1 MKISQKLEVRSQKSE
16 VRSQKSEV
24 RSQKLEVRSQKWAVK
39 SEKKPETKLP
49 NLKAKLFLC
58 FLTLLFMYSGV
69 LSAQFTIPEK
79 PSFQTSVYDY
89 ANVLSAEEKT
99 QLEEKLIR
107 YSDSTSTQIVVI
119 TIESLKG
126 EDIGILTPRWGQEWG
141 IGGSKEND
149 NGVILLLAKAE
160 RKIWISPGYGL
171 EDKLTAGIGGE
182 ITRNIIIPEFK
193 AGSYYRGLDK
203 GADALFD
210 VFKGKYKGERKS
222 KGKNFPILPIIIIV
236 VIVLVL
242 ASKNKKGGGNSGNSG
257 GGPSLMD
264 VILLSSLG
272 RGGGFGGGSGGFGG
286 GSSGGGGFG
295 GGFGGGGFSGGGSGG
310 SW

>member
-1 MKISQKLEVRSQKSE
+1 MKIRQRLEVRSQRWAEKS
-16 VRSQKSEV
+16 KT
-24 RSQKLEVRSQKWAVK
+24 
-39 SEKKPETKLP
+39 KPENKLS
-49 NLKAKLFLC
+49 NLKMQIFFC
-58 FLTLLFMYSGV
+58 FLTVLFMNCGV

-119 TIESLKG
+119 TIESLQG
-126 EDIGILTPRWGQEWG
+126 EDIGILTPKWGQTWG
-141 IGGSKEND
+141 IGGSEEND
-149 NGVILLLAKAE
+149 NGVIILLAKAE

-193 AGSYYRGLDK
+193 AGSYYKGLDK

-222 KGKNFPILPIIIIV
+222 KGKNFPVLPIIIIV

-242 ASKNKKGGGNSGNSG
+242 ASRNKNGGGGNSGGLGST
-257 GGPSLMD
+257 LFD
-264 VILLSSLG
+264 VIVLSNLG
-272 RGGGFGGGSGGFGG
+272 RGGGFGG

>member
-1 MKISQKLEVRSQKSE
+1 MDLHKNNI
-16 VRSQKSEV
+16 
-24 RSQKLEVRSQKWAVK
+24 
-39 SEKKPETKLP
+39 
-49 NLKAKLFLC
+49 FLSLQLLVC
-58 FLTLLFMYSGV
+58 FLVTQISF
-69 LSAQFTIPEK
+69 AQFDIPEK

-89 ANVLSAEEKT
+89 ANVLSADEKA

-119 TIESLKG
+119 TIETLKG
-126 EDIGILTPRWGQEWG
+126 EDIGILTPKWGQTWG
-141 IGGSKEND
+141 IGGTAKED
-149 NGVILLLAKAE
+149 NGVIILLAKAE
-160 RKIWISPGYGL
+160 KKIWISPGYGL
-171 EDKLTAGIGGE
+171 EDRLTAGIGGE

-193 AGSYYRGLDK
+193 AGSYYKGLDK

-210 VFKGKYKGERKS
+210 VFKGKYKGERKQT
-222 KGKNFPILPIIIIV
+222 KEKKIPIVPIIIIV
-236 VIVLVL
+236 FVII
-242 ASKNKKGGGNSGNSG
+242 AIISKNKKDGGNSGNSG
-257 GGPSLMD
+257 GGPSLLD

-310 SW
+310 DW